1 MEILGKIKVLNPEQQ
16 VSPTFKKR
24 EVVVATDE
32 QYPQSILVE
41 FIQDKVD
48 LLNNF
53 MIGDPV
59 KISINLRGRE
69 WTSPQGEVKYFNS
82 IHGWRIE
89 KMTSQAAAPTQAA
102 PSNMA
107 PPMPA
112 ANTFAQATDFNDS
125 EPDDLPF

>member
-16 VSPTFKKR
+16 VTPTFKKR
-24 EVVVATDE
+24 DLVVATEE

-41 FIQDKVD
+41 FIQDKTD

-53 MIGDPV
+53 MVGDAV

-69 WTSPQGEVKYFNS
+69 WTSPQGEIKFFNS

-89 KMTSQAAAPTQAA
+89 KMTGQTAAPQAAQ
-102 PSNMA
+102 SNAA

-112 ANTFAQATDFNDS
+112 ANTFAQATDLNDS
-125 EPDDLPF
+125 DPDDLPF

>member
-1 MEILGKIKVLNPEQQ
+1 MEILGKIKVLNQEQQ

-41 FIQDKVD
+41 FIQDKTD

-59 KISINLRGRE
+59 KISINLKGRE

-89 KMTSQAAAPTQAA
+89 KMAGQTSGQPAQAA
-102 PSNMA
+102 PSA

-112 ANTFAQATDFNDS
+112 PNTFAQATDFNDT
-125 EPDDLPF
+125 ENDDLPF

>member
-16 VSPTFKKR
+16 VTPTFKKR
-24 EVVVATDE
+24 DLVVATDE

-41 FIQDKVD
+41 FIQDKTD

-53 MIGDPV
+53 MVGDSV

-69 WTSPQGEVKYFNS
+69 WTSPQGEIKYFNS

-89 KMTSQAAAPTQAA
+89 KMAGQASGQAAQATPTATT
-102 PSNMA
+102 M
-107 PPMPA
+107 PPTP
-112 ANTFAQATDFNDS
+112 TFAQATDFND
-125 EPDDLPF
+125 EPNDDLPF